1 MAFTAGPA
9 SARSL
14 ISATL
19 AFIAFIVV
27 ACTAFAAPADF
38 SEHDLTPPRKA
49 HAAVAPKSV
58 RAPVKRVEPAA
69 YSDDQGATQED
80 TDEEGV
86 DDGQTDQGAPAG
98 SATQNS
104 AVAAGGDLSYT
115 IHEGDSVGAVAGMF
129 HLSAEEIFRVNHLS
143 ENSTLRVGQVL
154 RIPNPYTAQVHDLQR
169 QVAASQARSQ
179 EQARKLQDNNA
190 KERAFDARIVELSG
204 LNRALEHDVTVLPW
218 WRRAAMVAVTLA
230 MVMLGIALVSLL
242 QWFLIRQR
250 FAAIALA
257 NERLSKLDQRYR
269 ILHGRS
275 ELRLQQL
282 YGRRRAAAEPSVQAR
297 TPEDFELERLGHEL
311 KEVIEQE
318 LTKLGVQ
325 LHAPARRSRFREWL
339 TSLGS
344 PVAVRSDR
352 R

>member
-179 EQARKLQDNNA
+179 EQARKLQ
-190 KERAFDARIVELSG
+190 
-204 LNRALEHDVTVLPW
+204 
-218 WRRAAMVAVTLA
+218 
-230 MVMLGIALVSLL
+230 
-242 QWFLIRQR
+242 
-250 FAAIALA
+250 
-257 NERLSKLDQRYR
+257 
-269 ILHGRS
+269 
-275 ELRLQQL
+275 
-282 YGRRRAAAEPSVQAR
+282 
-297 TPEDFELERLGHEL
+297 
-311 KEVIEQE
+311 
-318 LTKLGVQ
+318 
-325 LHAPARRSRFREWL
+325 
-339 TSLGS
+339 
-344 PVAVRSDR
+344 
-352 R
+352 

>member
-1 MAFTAGPA
+1 
-9 SARSL
+9 
-14 ISATL
+14 
-19 AFIAFIVV
+19 
-27 ACTAFAAPADF
+27 
-38 SEHDLTPPRKA
+38 
-49 HAAVAPKSV
+49 
-58 RAPVKRVEPAA
+58 
-69 YSDDQGATQED
+69 
-80 TDEEGV
+80 
-86 DDGQTDQGAPAG
+86 
-98 SATQNS
+98 
-104 AVAAGGDLSYT
+104 
-115 IHEGDSVGAVAGMF
+115 MF

-250 FAAIALA
+250 FAAIAVA